1 MSNAPSCSLGERL
14 LGTPNE
20 EMWPGVGKLPNWHV
34 YPQWKPTKLST
45 LVPGLD
51 SDGYDLLE
59 VSEKLHLVQ
68 VYQTLQNM
76 REEEVRDCEDC
87 VLT

>member
-1 MSNAPSCSLGERL
+1 VSNAPSCSLGERL

-59 VSEKLHLVQ
+59 VSEKYATHLSSRICS
-68 VYQTLQNM
+68 YGL
-76 REEEVRDCEDC
+76 
-87 VLT
+87 LF

>member
-1 MSNAPSCSLGERL
+1 MLTVIHPVSSNARL

-20 EMWPGVGKLPNWHV
+20 EVWPGVGKLPNWHE

-51 SDGYDLLE
+51 ADGYDLLE
-59 VSEKLHLVQ
+59 VSTQSVVNHAEGA
-68 VYQTLQNM
+68 
-76 REEEVRDCEDC
+76 
-87 VLT
+87 VLLILYNVASSL

>member
-1 MSNAPSCSLGERL
+1 L

-20 EMWPGVGKLPNWHV
+20 EVWPGVDKLPNWHV

-51 SDGYDLLE
+51 ADGYDLLE
-59 VSEKLHLVQ
+59 VS
-68 VYQTLQNM
+68 TLSVVNLA
-76 REEEVRDCEDC
+76 EAA
-87 VLT
+87 VLLTL